1 MIFYRIRYPTL
12 KNPMPEHIK
21 DIDSTIIN
29 SFRRIEVP
37 LARIAIFIVYFW
49 FGLLKIF
56 GVSSAGPL
64 VHELFQ
70 YIMPAFIP
78 FPLFY
83 GIFALYEVAI
93 GILFLIRGCERPAIL
108 LLAIHLVTTAMP
120 LVLLPATIWHAP
132 FVPTLEGQYIIKNVL
147 IAAAAVVIGANLVT
161 KKTF

>member
-1 MIFYRIRYPTL
+1 
-12 KNPMPEHIK
+12 MPEHIK
-21 DIDSTIIN
+21 DIDSTIMN

-56 GVSSAGPL
+56 GVSPAGPL

-70 YIMPAFIP
+70 HTMPHFIP
-78 FPLFY
+78 FSIFY
-83 GIFALYEVAI
+83 TCFALYEMLI

-108 LLAIHLVTTAMP
+108 LLALHLVATAMP

-147 IAAAAVVIGANLVT
+147 IAAAAVVIGANLVPLA
-161 KKTF
+161 KRSR